1 LSVLAWFRASGCG
14 HRGDVSYLL
23 LALAF
28 ALLLGGA
35 VVFTNAIEWA
45 GERLHLGSGA
55 VGSVL
60 AAVAT
65 ALPESVIPVIAIVS
79 GDESGEIAIGAII
92 GAPFLLATLAML
104 LVGLS
109 THAWSGRRD
118 QNADLD
124 IDVTTTVRD
133 LVVFLVFFSLAGALG
148 FIDNDT
154 VKIAAAIVFVLAYA
168 VYVWRTLRH
177 GGEADEDPKPLYFD
191 VHRSDS
197 PPTWAVVVQLVVG
210 IGMIVG
216 GAELF
221 VREIESIALA
231 AGISP
236 LVLALVLSPLA
247 TELPEKVNSVIWSRR
262 GQDALALG
270 NISGAMVFQSMIPV
284 AVGLAFTPWA
294 FTTPSTLATACALAG
309 GIVAL
314 FSVLKLGRFR
324 WPEMVIWGGLYGGFV
339 GYMAVY
345 G

>member
-1 LSVLAWFRASGCG
+1 
-14 HRGDVSYLL
+14 VSYLL
-23 LALAF
+23 LLLAF

-79 GDESGEIAIGAII
+79 GDESGEIAMGAIL

-109 THAWSGRRD
+109 THFWSRRRE
-118 QNADLD
+118 QAADLD
-124 IDVTTTVRD
+124 VDVSTTVRD
-133 LVVFLVFFSLAGALG
+133 LCVFLVFLSLAGALG
-148 FIDNDT
+148 FIDNPT
-154 VKIAAAIVFVLAYA
+154 VKVLAAGVFVLAYA
-168 VYVWRTLRH
+168 AYVWRTLRH
-177 GGEADEDPKPLYFD
+177 SGEADEDPKPLYLD

-197 PPTWAVVVQLVVG
+197 PPNWAVVTQLILG
-210 IGMIVG
+210 IAMIVG

-221 VREIESIALA
+221 VREIESIALS

-270 NISGAMVFQSMIPV
+270 NISGALVFQSMIPV

-294 FTTPSTLATACALAG
+294 FTTPSTLAVACALAG
-309 GIVAL
+309 GAVAL
-314 FSVLKLGRFR
+314 FSVLRLHRFR
-324 WPEMVIWGGLYGGFV
+324 WPAMVLWGSLYAGFV
-339 GYMAVY
+339 GYTAIY
-345 G
+345 A